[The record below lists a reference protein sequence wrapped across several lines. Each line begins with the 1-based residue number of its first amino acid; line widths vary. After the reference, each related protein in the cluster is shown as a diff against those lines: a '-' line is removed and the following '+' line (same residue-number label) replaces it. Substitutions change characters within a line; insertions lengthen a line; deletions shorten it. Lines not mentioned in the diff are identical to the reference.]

1 MRLPFMQLESDLVA
15 HGAALVGQLAGCL
28 PAQALGHIAMLRA
41 WAVSQAT
48 DETPPDGL
56 VRGDAAPR
64 LIEAAA
70 QWQGARGTLFEALLD
85 AGQVQRESEG
95 VRVLHLEPYAK
106 AWERNAKA
114 KARMANGRE
123 RSANKPVT
131 ASERPAKFTGQT
143 QTQMEDV
150 EETTTSPAPADAVSD
165 GVDDLPDATEDAV
178 PDERPLLTLAYAEP
192 DRPEPKKPKA
202 SKPKPPAE
210 PRGDPRHKPLT
221 DALVAADAE
230 VTGKPYGHRGGRDA
244 KAVSE
249 CLALADQDAA
259 TSADRA
265 PVEVLRRWR
274 IARRW
279 RGFPACNSL
288 SDLAAN
294 WNAYAR
300 EQAAVAPTNLRA
312 PVRAETQP
320 QYDPSRPGCVT
331 LTGRDAI

>member
-41 WAVSQAT
+41 WAVSQAN

-70 QWQGARGTLFEALLD
+70 QWQGQRGTLFDALLD
-85 AGQVQRESEG
+85 AGQVQRESDG

-123 RSANKPVT
+123 RSANKPDT
-131 ASERPAKFTGQT
+131 AGERSAKFMGQT
-143 QTQMEDV
+143 QTQMEDG
-150 EETTTSPAPADAVSD
+150 EETTSSPASAGAVSD
-165 GVDDLPDATEDAV
+165 GVDDLPDATDDAV

-202 SKPKPPAE
+202 AKPKPPAE
-210 PRGDPRHKPLT
+210 PRGDQRHRPLT

-259 TSADRA
+259 TSAEKA
-265 PVEVLRRWR
+265 PAEVLRRWR

-300 EQAAVAPTNLRA
+300 EQSAVAPTNLRA

-320 QYDPSRPGCVT
+320 QYDPSKPSCVT
-331 LTGRDAI
+331 LAGRDAI

>member
-1 MRLPFMQLESDLVA
+1 MARIRSLKPDFFFDEETAVLHPDAQLLLLGLSTQADRDGRLEDRPVRLKAALFPYRDVDVEARLSDLV
-15 HGAALVGQLAGCL
+15 GAGAIVRYEANGKRCIALVHFARDQKPHPKETSFDLPGPIMESHGFSRKDSDASRRVPMVVGC
-28 PAQALGHIAMLRA
+28 GSGSGCGSI
-41 WAVSQAT
+41 
-48 DETPPDGL
+48 
-56 VRGDAAPR
+56 
-64 LIEAAA
+64 
-70 QWQGARGTLFEALLD
+70 
-85 AGQVQRESEG
+85 
-95 VRVLHLEPYAK
+95 
-106 AWERNAKA
+106 
-114 KARMANGRE
+114 
-123 RSANKPVT
+123 
-131 ASERPAKFTGQT
+131 
-143 QTQMEDV
+143 
-150 EETTTSPAPADAVSD
+150 SPAPAGAVSD
-165 GVDDLPDATEDAV
+165 GVDDLPDATDDAV
-178 PDERPLLTLAYAEP
+178 PDERPMLTLAYAEP

-202 SKPKPPAE
+202 AKPKAPAE
-210 PRGDPRHKPLT
+210 PRGDPRHRPLT

-259 TSADRA
+259 TSAEKA
-265 PVEVLRRWR
+265 PAEVLRRWR

-320 QYDPSRPGCVT
+320 QYDPSKPSCVT

>member
-1 MRLPFMQLESDLVA
+1 MARIRSLKPDFFFDEETATLHPDAQLLLLGLSTQADRDGRLEDRPVRLKAALFPYRDVDVEARLADLV
-15 HGAALVGQLAGCL
+15 GAGAIVRYEANGKRCIALV
-28 PAQALGHIAMLRA
+28 H
-41 WAVSQAT
+41 
-48 DETPPDGL
+48 
-56 VRGDAAPR
+56 
-64 LIEAAA
+64 
-70 QWQGARGTLFEALLD
+70 
-85 AGQVQRESEG
+85 
-95 VRVLHLEPYAK
+95 
-106 AWERNAKA
+106 WERDQKPHPKETSLDLPEPTTESHGFSRQGPDAS
-114 KARMANGRE
+114 RRVPMVVGCGSGNGCG
-123 RSANKPVT
+123 S
-131 ASERPAKFTGQT
+131 
-143 QTQMEDV
+143 
-150 EETTTSPAPADAVSD
+150 TSPAPADAVSD
-165 GVDDLPDATEDAV
+165 GVDDLPDATDDAV
-178 PDERPLLTLAYAEP
+178 PFALLPAEP

-202 SKPKPPAE
+202 AKPKPPAE

-221 DALVAADAE
+221 DALVSADAE

-259 TSADRA
+259 TSAEKA
-265 PVEVLRRWR
+265 PAEVLRRWR

-300 EQAAVAPTNLRA
+300 EQAASGPVNLRA

-320 QYDPSRPGCVT
+320 QYDPSKPSCVT

>member
-1 MRLPFMQLESDLVA
+1 MQLESDLVA

-48 DETPPDGL
+48 DEMPPDGL

-70 QWQGARGTLFEALLD
+70 QWQGPRGTLFEALMD

-114 KARMANGRE
+114 KARMANSRE
-123 RSANKPVT
+123 RSANKRDMH
-131 ASERPAKFTGQT
+131 SERSAKFMGQTQT

-150 EETTTSPAPADAVSD
+150 EGTTTSPAPAAAVSD
-165 GVDDLPDATEDAV
+165 GVDDLPGATDDAV
-178 PDERPLLTLAYAEP
+178 PDERPVLTLAYAEP

-202 SKPKPPAE
+202 AKPKPPAE

-230 VTGKPYGHRGGRDA
+230 VTGRPYAHRGGRDA

-259 TSADRA
+259 TSAEKA
-265 PVEVLRRWR
+265 PAEVLRRWR

-288 SDLAAN
+288 SDLSAN

-300 EQAAVAPTNLRA
+300 PQEAVAPTNLRA

-320 QYDPSRPGCVT
+320 QYDPSKPSVVS

>member
-1 MRLPFMQLESDLVA
+1 
-15 HGAALVGQLAGCL
+15 
-28 PAQALGHIAMLRA
+28 MLRA
-41 WAVSQAT
+41 WAVSQAN

-70 QWQGARGTLFEALLD
+70 QWQGARGVLFEALLD

-95 VRVLHLEPYAK
+95 VRVLHLAPYAK

-123 RSANKPVT
+123 RSANKPGMGREH
-131 ASERPAKFTGQT
+131 SAKFMGQT

-150 EETTTSPAPADAVSD
+150 EETTSSPSPADAVSD
-165 GVDDLPDATEDAV
+165 GVDDLPDTTEDAV

-202 SKPKPPAE
+202 QKPKPPSE
-210 PRGDPRHKPLT
+210 PRGDSRHKPLT

-249 CLALADQDAA
+249 CLALADQDGA
-259 TSADRA
+259 TSGDRA
-265 PVEVLRRWR
+265 PAEVLRRWR

-294 WNAYAR
+294 WNAYTR
-300 EQAAVAPTNLRA
+300 PQEAVAPTNLRA

-320 QYDPSRPGCVT
+320 QYDPSKPSVVS